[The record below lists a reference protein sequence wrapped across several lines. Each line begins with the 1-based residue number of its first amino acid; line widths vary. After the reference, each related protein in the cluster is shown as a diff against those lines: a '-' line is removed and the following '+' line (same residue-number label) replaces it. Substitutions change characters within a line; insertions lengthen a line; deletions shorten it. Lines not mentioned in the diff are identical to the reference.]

1 MQTSKQNNWLL
12 IVGVITLAI
21 LPLVFVKGEYGGAD
35 GEAQAAIEEIHPGYR
50 PWFQPILTLPSKE
63 IESLLFVVQGSLGAG
78 VLGYVIGLYKG
89 RSQR

>member
-12 IVGVITLAI
+12 IVGVVTLAI

-35 GEAQAAIEEIHPGYR
+35 GETQAAIEEIQPGYR

>member
-12 IVGVITLAI
+12 IVGVVTLAI

-35 GEAQAAIEEIHPGYR
+35 GEAQAAIEEIQPSYR

>member
-1 MQTSKQNNWLL
+1 MQTRKQNNWLL
-12 IVGVITLAI
+12 IVGVVTLAI

-50 PWFQPILTLPSKE
+50 PWFQPNLTLPSKE